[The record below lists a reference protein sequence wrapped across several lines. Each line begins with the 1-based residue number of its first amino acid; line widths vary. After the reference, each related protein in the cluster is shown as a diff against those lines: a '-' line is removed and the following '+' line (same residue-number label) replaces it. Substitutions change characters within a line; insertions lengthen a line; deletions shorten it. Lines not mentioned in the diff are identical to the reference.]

1 MIRLSDCREMMLL
14 YLASDWSKPSLSVS
28 LLAAISILCSS
39 ATPWDYQ
46 TEARNWLWGIIEMRV
61 GCSPTRTL
69 ILCWISPLEEGLM
82 CHTRDP
88 MGHEGGEFW
97 LLIGQWAATL
107 DSDWLRTYLLS
118 GSFVEKGNTFEYIL
132 IKHCLLSS
140 VVMCEVWMTSLIE
153 DVSVHTPC
161 CVTRGGGYWPLIGH

>member
-1 MIRLSDCREMMLL
+1 MLLL

-97 LLIGQWAATL
+97 ILIGQWAATL
-107 DSDWLRTYLLS
+107 DSDWLRTHLPW
-118 GSFVEKGNTFEYIL
+118 GSFVNKGNTFEYIL
-132 IKHCLLSS
+132 RYCLLSS
-140 VVMCEVWMTSLIE
+140 VVLCEVWISRLIE
-153 DVSVHTPC
+153 DVSVYISPHVSPAQ
-161 CVTRGGGYWPLIGH
+161 GIGH